1 MILFIIIAIGILI
14 YTTFKKDWLIDNIR
28 KDARYEPHKC
38 LEILTDIGVWF
49 GCNIILNI
57 VNIFVVFVISF
68 FVLIGVEC
76 TQPPQESEWS
86 FEINALR
93 DNLVTEGEF
102 HGSIFGTTGSID
114 GEISYFYSRTMSKGE
129 KIEHIPANKTY
140 IRHSNDEHPHVEVH
154 QSCIDIPKWMEKVF
168 FLKMFND
175 KTTDYYV
182 IVAPEGTIT
191 NTGRYEIDM
200 E

>member
-1 MILFIIIAIGILI
+1 MILFIIIAVGILI

-38 LEILTDIGVWF
+38 LKILTDIGVWF
-49 GCNIILNI
+49 GCNIILN
-57 VNIFVVFVISF
+57 VMNILVVFIISL
-68 FVLIGVEC
+68 FVLTGVEC
-76 TQPPQESEWS
+76 TQTPQESEFS

-102 HGSIFGTTGSID
+102 YGSIFGATGSVD
-114 GEISYFYSRTMSKGE
+114 GEISYFYSKTTSKGE

-140 IRHSNDEHPHVEVH
+140 IRHENNKHPHIEVH
-154 QSCIDIPKWMEKVF
+154 QSYIDIPDWMEKVF

-191 NTGRYEIDM
+191 NTGQYEIDM
-200 E
+200 R